1 LGQVGKIRVIVLG
14 LVRQD
19 DRILVSAAED
29 KVKQDKF
36 YRALG
41 GGVEFGETSLEGL
54 RREFQE
60 EIQTDVS
67 NIHYL
72 GCLENLFSY
81 NGQPYHE
88 LVQLYRCDL
97 VEVELYG
104 RDRITVTE
112 NSLVTTAHWIEISRF
127 KSGELRL
134 VPEACLEFL

>member
-1 LGQVGKIRVIVLG
+1 LGQAGKIRVIVLG
-14 LVRQD
+14 LVRQV

-29 KVKQDKF
+29 EVKQDSF

-41 GGVEFGETSLEGL
+41 GGVEFGETSLEAL

-60 EIQTDVS
+60 EIQTDVT

-72 GCLENLFSY
+72 GCLENLFTY
-81 NGQPYHE
+81 NGRPGHE

-97 VEVELYG
+97 VNAELYG
-104 RDRITVTE
+104 RDRIIVTE
-112 NSLVTTAHWIEISRF
+112 NSFESTAHWIEISRF

-134 VPEACLEFL
+134 VPEACLKFL

>member
-1 LGQVGKIRVIVLG
+1 VGQAGKIRVVVLG

-29 KVKQDKF
+29 EVKQDKF

-54 RREFQE
+54 QREFQE
-60 EIQTDVS
+60 EIQTDLL

-72 GCLENLFSY
+72 GCLENLFTY
-81 NGQPYHE
+81 NGRSGHE
-88 LVQLYRCDL
+88 IVQLYRCDL
-97 VEVELYG
+97 ANAELYQ

-112 NSLVTTAHWIEISRF
+112 NSAQHAAYWIEVSRF
-127 KSGELRL
+127 QSGELRL
-134 VPEACLEFL
+134 VPPACLEFL

>member
-1 LGQVGKIRVIVLG
+1 MGQSGIRVVVLG
-14 LVRQD
+14 LVWQG
-19 DRILVSAAED
+19 DRILVSVAED

-41 GGVEFGETSLEGL
+41 GGVEFGETSLDAL

-67 NIHYL
+67 NIQYL
-72 GCLENLFSY
+72 CCLENLFTY

-88 LVQLYRCDL
+88 IVQLYRCDL
-97 VEVELYG
+97 VETGLYQ

-112 NSLVTTAHWIEISRF
+112 NSAQHTAYWIETSRF

-134 VPEACLEFL
+134 VPPACLEFL